1 MQRELILR
9 MLTGIVAIPLVLG
22 IILLGT
28 PYSDIFITLVSIA
41 CLYEWFQ
48 ITRTKNNEHPR
59 KKHPLFLAIFGGV
72 YILTSLLLL
81 IYLSHKNPFLIIFFL
96 LIVWSADTGAY
107 FSGRFFGGPKLA
119 PRISPSKTW
128 SGFLGGTLLGVI
140 VSFYAPDFL
149 GINISFGV
157 CFLLILASHAG
168 DLLESMAKRYYHV
181 KDSGFLIPGHGG
193 FLDRLDS
200 LFLVTIFGAIFYI

>member
-9 MLTGIVAIPLVLG
+9 ILTSIVAIPLVLG
-22 IILLGT
+22 IIILGT
-28 PYSDIFITLVSIA
+28 PYSDILIILVSIA

-48 ITRTKNNEHPR
+48 ITRTKNNEHAP
-59 KKHPLFLAIFGGV
+59 KKRPIFGVILGGG
-72 YILTSLLLL
+72 YIITSLSLL
-81 IYLSHKNPFLIIFFL
+81 IYLSHKSPFLIIFFL

-107 FSGRFFGGPKLA
+107 FSGRFLGGPKLA

-128 SGFLGGTLLGVI
+128 SGFGGGTLLALV
-140 VSFYAPDFL
+140 VSFYAPPFL
-149 GINISFGV
+149 GITIPFGV

-181 KDSGFLIPGHGG
+181 KDSGVLIPGHGG

-200 LFLVTIFGAIFYI
+200 LFLVTIFGAIFYL